1 MRMIFALWAYR
12 GFLLGSVRREF
23 ESRYRNSLLGAAW
36 NIINPLTMIVVYT
49 VIFSRI
55 MQAKLPGVDG
65 AFGYSIYLCVGVLTW
80 GLFTEIVGRLQ
91 SVFLDNANLL
101 KKISFPRLC
110 LPAIVVMNA
119 LVNFTIIFS
128 LFIAFLL
135 ITGNFPGL
143 PFVALIPVLAIQV
156 LFSVGLGVTV
166 GVLNVFFRDVGQLV
180 GVVLQFWFWLT
191 PVVYP
196 VSILPARVRD
206 YLWLNPMATLMAGYQ
221 DIVVSAKW
229 PQWGTLWPV
238 LLLALALCW
247 LGLHLFRSHAGEMVD
262 EL

>member
-1 MRMIFALWAYR
+1 MIFALWAYR

-80 GLFTEIVGRLQ
+80 GLFTEIVSRLQ
-91 SVFLDNANLL
+91 NVFLDNANLL
-101 KKISFPRLC
+101 KKISFPRFS
-110 LPAIVVMNA
+110 LPVIVVLNA

-128 LFIAFLL
+128 LFVAFLVVS
-135 ITGNFPGL
+135 GNFPGL
-143 PFVALIPVLAIQV
+143 PFIAIVPVLVIQV
-156 LFSVGLGVTV
+156 LFAVGLGITV
-166 GVLNVFFRDVGQLV
+166 GVLNVFFRDVGQLI

-196 VSILPARVRD
+196 KSILPAAVREL
-206 YLWLNPMATLMAGYQ
+206 LWLNPMATLMAAYQ

-229 PQWGTLWPV
+229 PTWEALWPV

-247 LGLHLFRSHAGEMVD
+247 LGLHLFRKHAGEMVD